1 MRVLILG
8 SAHDETARAVAIG
21 LRARHGEASVQH
33 RTLEELGAAQWTHRL
48 GVTGTA
54 TNIRF
59 PDGTTMAQ
67 FAPTLVFNR
76 LEFTPTLLFTG
87 MAEADRNYAR
97 AEFYALL
104 LSWLASLGERVLNRP
119 SPYALCGPG
128 LRSWRWLAVA
138 ANAGLSPYP
147 GAATTSRRRAPP
159 PRGEVPRTE
168 LLPIADDGSAQL
180 GFSGPFA
187 HAPRPQAVSA
197 LLVMGDR
204 VIGAGAQSC
213 GPAVAQGCLRL
224 ARAVGAELLGVH
236 VAQPEGDDCW
246 RFLDA
251 EARPEVTDG
260 SIAAALVAW
269 IETRA

>member
-8 SAHDETARAVAIG
+8 SPHDEAARAVTIG

-33 RTLEELGAAQWTHRL
+33 RTLEELGAADWTHRI

-54 TNIRF
+54 TSIRF
-59 PDGTTMAQ
+59 PDGTTMAE

-76 LEFTPTLLFTG
+76 LEFIPTLLFTG
-87 MAEADRNYAR
+87 MAEADRHYAR

-104 LSWLASLGERVLNRP
+104 LSWLASLGDRVLNRP

-128 LRSWRWLAVA
+128 FHSWQWLAVA

-159 PRGEVPRTE
+159 PVGAVPRPE
-168 LLPIADDGSAQL
+168 LMPIPDDASAQL

-187 HAPRPQAVSA
+187 HAPRPQAVCS
-197 LLVMGDR
+197 LLVVGDR
-204 VIGAGAQSC
+204 VVDEEAHSC
-213 GPAVAQGCLRL
+213 GPGFTQSCLRL
-224 ARAVGAELLGVH
+224 ARVVGAELLEVQL
-236 VAQPEGDDCW
+236 AQPEGDDCW
-246 RFLDA
+246 RFVAA
-251 EARPEVTDG
+251 EARPRVTDE
-260 SIAAALVAW
+260 SMAAALVAW
-269 IETRA
+269 IEARA